1 MREHYVTTEEE
12 GGGELYNRKGGSPV
26 EFIEFTGGDW
36 HPAHPPEVSLSL
48 STMVDLNNLSPIIYL
63 STFWSHSP

>member
-1 MREHYVTTEEE
+1 MREHYVTIEEE

-36 HPAHPPEVSLSL
+36 HPAHPPKCLFLSQPWL
-48 STMVDLNNLSPIIYL
+48 IWIIYL
-63 STFWSHSP
+63 L